1 MANIDAAF
9 GLRPFVREG
18 SSYNTQGMN
27 AYAIQTASITGVA
40 NAIYTGQGVIPL
52 ATGVI
57 SYAGAAAGGTVPYLG
72 VFMGCKYTALD
83 GTPTW
88 SAYYPGTAS
97 CKASTAVT
105 GYVIDDPNQLFLV
118 NCDAAAADGLVFAN
132 ANWATSITGSTTS
145 GYGYGELAVSTANT
159 TASLNLR
166 ILGFE
171 DSPSNDDATVAGR
184 LAIVKLNV
192 HFFNTATG
200 IN

>member
-18 SSYNTQGMN
+18 SSYNNQGMN
-27 AYAIQTASITGVA
+27 AYAIQTADTAGVA
-40 NAIYTGQGVIPL
+40 NEIYTGQGVIPL
-52 ATGVI
+52 ANGLI

-88 SAYYPGTAS
+88 SPYYPGTAS
-97 CKASTAVT
+97 VKSSTAVT
-105 GYVIDDPNQLFLV
+105 GYVIDDPNALFV
-118 NCDAAAADGLVFAN
+118 INCDAAAADGLVFAN
-132 ANWATSITGSTTS
+132 ANFATSITGSTTS
-145 GYGYGELAVSTANT
+145 GYSAGELAVSTANT

-171 DSPSNDDATVAGR
+171 DSPSNDDATAAGR

-192 HFFNTATG
+192 HFLNSTTG

>member
-18 SSYNTQGMN
+18 SSYNNQGMN
-27 AYAIQTASITGVA
+27 AYAIQTADTAGVA
-40 NAIYTGQGVIPL
+40 NEIFTGQGVIPL
-52 ATGVI
+52 ANGLI

-97 CKASTAVT
+97 VKSSTEVI
-105 GYVIDDPNQLFLV
+105 GYVIDDPNALFV
-118 NCDAAAADGLVFAN
+118 INCDAAAADGLVFAN
-132 ANWATSITGSTTS
+132 ANFATSITGSTT
-145 GYGYGELAVSTANT
+145 
-159 TASLNLR
+159 LNLR

-171 DSPSNDDATVAGR
+171 DSPSSDDATAAGR

-192 HFFNTATG
+192 HFLNSTTG